1 MNKVIDTKIIQFP
14 KSYTYRP
21 LPIGLFI
28 NKSKIEG
35 QGLFTSFPIEENKK
49 LGVSH
54 IKINNELF
62 RLPLGGFINHSYDP
76 NCKLLVEGKST
87 VGIQSFYLITIIKIN
102 SKEELTLN
110 YDDAAKT
117 TKILWE

>member
-1 MNKVIDTKIIQFP
+1 M
-14 KSYTYRP
+14 
-21 LPIGLFI
+21 FI

-35 QGLFTSFPIEENKK
+35 QGLFASFPIKENKN

-62 RLPLGGFINHSYDP
+62 RLPLGGFVNHSYEP
-76 NCKLLVEGKST
+76 NCKLLAEEKST

-102 SKEELTLN
+102 PKEELTLN
-110 YDDAAKT
+110 YYDAAKT
-117 TKILWE
+117 TKILWK